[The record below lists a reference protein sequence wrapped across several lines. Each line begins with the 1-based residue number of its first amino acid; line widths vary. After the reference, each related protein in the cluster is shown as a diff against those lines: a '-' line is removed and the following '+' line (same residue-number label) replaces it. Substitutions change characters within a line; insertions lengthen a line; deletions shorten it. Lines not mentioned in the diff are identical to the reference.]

1 MSSSSGGSIPYRYSY
16 TWGPPQP
23 ETGHLTTSPTEVLH
37 IGVAFLVL
45 TFDFVLILYVGGL
58 FTGFGFSTLGS
69 VPLAVVLTAAGLA
82 FTAFVCHEMAHKISA
97 QRHGYWAEFRWSPM
111 GLAFSVFTAYLGFL
125 FAAPGATVVGGMG
138 DVRQWGRT
146 SLAGPLANL
155 TFAGVFYLSSIVAWH
170 LGSPLYF
177 WLLLL
182 AYFNTFFA
190 AFNLVPI
197 GPLDGAKVLRWSSLA
212 WAVWFVVAAVFAA
225 VCYLGTFY
233 FQRPIF

>member
-1 MSSSSGGSIPYRYSY
+1 MTSTGSGTGQSGYTYS
-16 TWGPPQP
+16 WAPAQP
-23 ETGHLTTSPTEVLH
+23 ESGRLSTSPKELLQ

-58 FTGFGFSTLGS
+58 FTGFGFSAFGS
-69 VPLAVVLTAAGLA
+69 IPIAVVLTAAGLA

-97 QRHGYWAEFRWSPM
+97 QRHGYWAEFRWYPM

-138 DVRQWGRT
+138 DLRQWGRT

-155 TFAGVFYLSSIVAWH
+155 GFATAFYVSSIAAWELH
-170 LGSPLYF
+170 SAAFF

-190 AFNLVPI
+190 AFNLVPV

-212 WAVWFVVAAVFAA
+212 WAVSFLAAAVFAIA
-225 VCYLGTFY
+225 CFLGIY
-233 FQRPIF
+233 YIGHPLV

>member
-1 MSSSSGGSIPYRYSY
+1 MTATSSGPGPYRYTYSW
-16 TWGPPQP
+16 TPAQP
-23 ETGHLTTSPTEVLH
+23 AAGRVSTSPTEILH
-37 IGVAFLVL
+37 ISVAFLVL
-45 TFDFVLILYVGGL
+45 TFDFVLIMYVGGL
-58 FTGFGFSTLGS
+58 FTGFGFSALGS
-69 VPLAVVLTAAGLA
+69 VPLAVVLTALGLA
-82 FTAFVCHEMAHKISA
+82 FTAFVCHELAHKVSA

-146 SLAGPLANL
+146 SLAGPAANL
-155 TFAGVFYLSSIVAWH
+155 AFAAVFYVSSVAVWAF
-170 LGSPLYF
+170 GSAAFF

-190 AFNLVPI
+190 AFNLVPV

-212 WAVWFVVAAVFAA
+212 WAASFVIAAVFAV
-225 VCYLGTFY
+225 VCFLGIY
-233 FQRPIF
+233 FLGRPIV